1 MEGGPVPRTALCD
14 LLGIDHPIIQ
24 GPLGGPWSPSVPL
37 AAAVSEAGALGSL
50 PTSLRSPDQVR
61 EDAAHLAEL
70 TSRPFAI
77 NHTMRPYIEE
87 VFQAVLEAA
96 PRVISFALGSSAD
109 LIKRAHDE
117 GAIFVQ
123 QIHTVEQAR
132 RAADDG
138 ADVIIAQG
146 NEAGGFGGAP
156 GTIVLVPQVVDAV
169 HPIPVVAAG
178 GIGDGRGLAA
188 ALVLGASGVNVGTR
202 FLASEEAEVPQEWK
216 DAILRARSEDT
227 VRASFANHLVPPP
240 SPGGYETAPRLL
252 RNDFVDEW
260 LGRDDEVARERE
272 RLTAH
277 VVTAAREGRPHEV
290 LPVTGEIAGMAT
302 EILPANEIV
311 ARMVR
316 DADAAL
322 HGSKQH

>member
-1 MEGGPVPRTALCD
+1 MPRTSLCD

-24 GPLGGPWSPSVPL
+24 GPLGGPWPPSVGL

-50 PTSLRSPDQVR
+50 PTALRSPDQVR
-61 EDAAHLAEL
+61 EDAARLSEL

-77 NHTMRPYIEE
+77 NHTMRPYIED
-87 VFQAVLEAA
+87 VFRAVLDAA
-96 PRVISFALGSSAD
+96 PRVISFALGQSAD
-109 LIKRAHDE
+109 LIKRAHDV

-123 QIHTVEQAR
+123 QIHTVDQAR

-188 ALVLGASGVNVGTR
+188 ALVLGASGVNVGTC
-202 FLASEEAEVPQEWK
+202 FLTSIEAEVPQAWK
-216 DAILRARSEDT
+216 EAILAARSEDT

-240 SPGGYETAPRLL
+240 SQGGFETAPRLL
-252 RNDFVDEW
+252 RNAFVDEW
-260 LGRDDEVARERE
+260 LGRDEEVARDRE
-272 RLTAH
+272 RLTAE
-277 VVTAAREGRPHEV
+277 VMTAARQGRPHEV

-302 EILPANEIV
+302 EILPASEIV

-316 DADAAL
+316 DADEAL
-322 HGSKQH
+322 RRPTLH